1 MNSSVVKTNRPLPWL
16 LPAALATLALTYA
29 WFWVVVSH
37 RIGGTPYSGFAS
49 VFVTG
54 CGDFEH
60 FYHGARAMR
69 DGTDLYASGV
79 RGYIY
84 PPLLAFLFLPLTA
97 FSVQTAAWIMLV
109 VNLGLGLM
117 CAWVM
122 AGETL
127 RRFDIEATTTR
138 VAVVAALATLF
149 AATKLRSEFQM
160 WQTNILLM
168 AALVLALRFLDS
180 RPRLAGLLLGL
191 AFDIKYLPIVFLP
204 YLLLRRRFVAAGW
217 FCIGIVAFALMPV
230 LVTGWSTNL
239 HYWAQ
244 ALSGIAHLFGIST
257 LGIPP
262 ANIDPIGI
270 GHSISITSGVS
281 RLLSDAPRLVGPA
294 VVAGIMAATA
304 FMLWR
309 IYRRVAMPLLVWP
322 SATEQGAQPW
332 RLLVVLEW
340 SALIALDLAFS
351 PQTNPRHASLLLMT
365 FVPMAAMLCYPKAGA
380 ARWPAWV
387 GTGILLFGMLYPPN
401 LPSTVQELA
410 WWRHNGGAGWCMVLS
425 LPFFFAAGF
434 ARLRPLPAGPGD
446 AAELSTGTPLPQSS

>member
-1 MNSSVVKTNRPLPWL
+1 M
-16 LPAALATLALTYA
+16 PAALVTLGLTYV
-29 WFWVVVSH
+29 WFWAVVAH
-37 RIGGTPYSGFAS
+37 RVGGAPYSGFAG

-60 FYHGARAMR
+60 FYQGARALR

-84 PPLLAFLFLPLTA
+84 PPLLAFLFMPLTA
-97 FSVQTAAWIMLV
+97 FSVQAAAWIMLV

-127 RRFDIEATTTR
+127 RRLDIQATTPR
-138 VAVVAALATLF
+138 VAAVAALATLF

-217 FCIGIVAFALMPV
+217 FCIGIVAFALAPA
-230 LVTGWSTNL
+230 LVVGWSTNL

-257 LGIPP
+257 PGIPP

-281 RLLSDAPRLVGPA
+281 RMFGASHAAGPA
-294 VVAGIMAATA
+294 IVACIAATTTLV
-304 FMLWR
+304 LWR
-309 IYRRVAMPLLVWP
+309 VYRRMGMPLLAWP
-322 SATEQGAQPW
+322 SAADQGAQPW
-332 RLLVVLEW
+332 RALVVLEW
-340 SALIALDLAFS
+340 AALIALDLAFS

-365 FVPMAAMLCYPKAGA
+365 FVPMVAMLCFPKPGLP
-380 ARWPAWV
+380 RWPAWV

-401 LPSTVQELA
+401 LPATLQELA
-410 WWRHNGGAGWCMVLS
+410 WWRHVGGAGWCMVLA
-425 LPFFFAAGF
+425 LPFFLAAGLS
-434 ARLRPLPAGPGD
+434 RLRASAPAPLCAPAFAPAG
-446 AAELSTGTPLPQSS
+446 

>member
-1 MNSSVVKTNRPLPWL
+1 MNLSVVKTNRPLPWL
-16 LPAALATLALTYA
+16 LPAALATLAITYA

-37 RIGGTPYSGFAS
+37 RIGGPPYSGFAS

-60 FYHGARAMR
+60 FYHGARALR

-84 PPLLAFLFLPLTA
+84 PPLLAFLFMPLTA

-109 VNLGLGLM
+109 VNLALGLM

-217 FCIGIVAFALMPV
+217 FCIGIVAFALMPA

-239 HYWAQ
+239 RYWAQ

-281 RLLSDAPRLVGPA
+281 RLLSDAPRLMGPA
-294 VVAGIMAATA
+294 VVACIMAGTA

-309 IYRRVAMPLLVWP
+309 LYRRMAMPLLVWP
-322 SATEQGAQPW
+322 SATAQGVQSW

-340 SALIALDLAFS
+340 AALIALDLAFS

-365 FVPMAAMLCYPKAGA
+365 FVPMAAMLCYPKAGT

-387 GTGILLFGMLYPPN
+387 GAGILLFGMLYPPN

-410 WWRHNGGAGWCMVLS
+410 WWRHVGGAGWCMVLS

-434 ARLRPLPAGPGD
+434 ARLRQRAAAPGD
-446 AAELSTGTPLPQSS
+446 AAEFATGTPLPQSS

>member
-1 MNSSVVKTNRPLPWL
+1 MPWL
-16 LPAALATLALTYA
+16 LPAALATLALTYV

-37 RIGGTPYSGFAS
+37 RISGAPYSGFAS

-60 FYHGARAMR
+60 FYHGARALR
-69 DGTDLYASGV
+69 DGIDLYASGV

-84 PPLLAFLFLPLTA
+84 PPLLAFLFMPLTA
-97 FSVQTAAWIMLV
+97 FTVQTAAWVMLV
-109 VNLGLGLM
+109 INLGLGLM

-217 FCIGIVAFALMPV
+217 FCIGIVAFALMPA

-244 ALSGIAHLFGIST
+244 ALSGIAHLFGISMP
-257 LGIPP
+257 GIPP
-262 ANIDPIGI
+262 ANIDPIGV
-270 GHSISITSGVS
+270 GHSISITSGIS
-281 RLLSDAPRLVGPA
+281 RMLSDAPRAMGPA
-294 VVAGIMAATA
+294 VVACIATA
-304 FMLWR
+304 TALVLWR
-309 IYRRVAMPLLVWP
+309 VYRHADVPLLAWP
-322 SATEQGAQPW
+322 SAAEQGAQPW
-332 RLLVVLEW
+332 RLLVVFEW

-365 FVPMAAMLCYPKAGA
+365 FVPMAAMLCFPAPGVP
-380 ARWPAWV
+380 RWPAWV
-387 GTGILLFGMLYPPN
+387 GTAILLFGMLYPPN
-401 LPSTVQELA
+401 LPSMLQELA
-410 WWRHNGGAGWCMVLS
+410 WWRHVGGAGWCMVLA
-425 LPFFFAAGF
+425 LPFFVAAGL
-434 ARLRPLPAGPGD
+434 ARLRPQPTASIGVPGV
-446 AAELSTGTPLPQSS
+446 ATGTPLPQSS

>member
-1 MNSSVVKTNRPLPWL
+1 M
-16 LPAALATLALTYA
+16 ATLALIYA

-60 FYHGARAMR
+60 FYHGARALR

-84 PPLLAFLFLPLTA
+84 PPLLAFLFMPLA
-97 FSVQTAAWIMLV
+97 GFSVQTAAWIMLV

-127 RRFDIEATTTR
+127 RRFDVEPTTAR
-138 VAVVAALATLF
+138 VAAVAALATLF

-168 AALVLALRFLDS
+168 AALVLALRFLDK

-217 FCIGIVAFALMPV
+217 FCVGIVAFALLPA

-239 HYWAQ
+239 YYWAQ

-257 LGIPP
+257 PGIPP
-262 ANIDPIGI
+262 ANIDPIGV

-281 RLLSDAPRLVGPA
+281 RLLSHAPRALGPA
-294 VVAGIMAATA
+294 VVACIAAATA
-304 FMLWR
+304 LVLWR
-309 IYRRVAMPLLVWP
+309 IYRRKGMPLAAWP
-322 SATEQGAQPW
+322 GAAEQASQPW

-365 FVPMAAMLCYPKAGA
+365 FVPMAAMLCFPSAGA
-380 ARWPAWV
+380 PRWPAFAA
-387 GTGILLFGMLYPPN
+387 TGILLFGMLYPPN
-401 LPSTVQELA
+401 LSSTVQELA
-410 WWRHNGGAGWCMVLS
+410 WWRHIGGAGWCMVLA
-425 LPFFFAAGF
+425 LPFFFVAGL
-434 ARLRPLPAGPGD
+434 ARLRPQR
-446 AAELSTGTPLPQSS
+446 AASSEVADVATGTPLPQSS

>member
-1 MNSSVVKTNRPLPWL
+1 VKKSRFPQWP
-16 LPAALATLALTYA
+16 LPAALLTLMVIYA

-37 RIGGTPYSGFAS
+37 RIAGTPYSGFAG

-60 FYHGARAMR
+60 FYHGARALR

-84 PPLLAFLFLPLTA
+84 PPLLAFLFMPLTA

-117 CAWVM
+117 CAWVL

-127 RRFDIEATTTR
+127 RRFDVEATTTR

-149 AATKLRSEFQM
+149 AATRLRSEFQM

-168 AALVLALRFLDS
+168 AALVLALRFLDG

-204 YLLLRRRFVAAGW
+204 YLLLRRRFVAALW
-217 FCIGIVAFALMPV
+217 FCIGIVAFALAPA
-230 LVTGWSTNL
+230 LVAGWSTNL

-244 ALSGIAHLFGIST
+244 ALSGIAHLFGIT
-257 LGIPP
+257 TPGVAP
-262 ANIDPIGI
+262 ANVDPIGI
-270 GHSISITSGVS
+270 GHSISITSGIS
-281 RLLSDAPRLVGPA
+281 RLFDGELRAMGPA
-294 VVAGIMAATA
+294 MVVCIAAATA
-304 FMLWR
+304 WALWSV
-309 IYRRVAMPLLVWP
+309 YRRWQMPLLAWP
-322 SATEQGAQPW
+322 NAEQQGVQPW
-332 RLLVVLEW
+332 RTLVVLEW
-340 SALIALDLAFS
+340 AALIALDLAFS
-351 PQTNPRHASLLLMT
+351 PQTNPRHTSLLLMT
-365 FVPMAAMLCYPKAGA
+365 FVPMAAMLCFPKPGA
-380 ARWPAWV
+380 PRWPAWV
-387 GTGILLFGMLYPPN
+387 GTAILLFGMLYPPN

-410 WWRHNGGAGWCMVLS
+410 WWRHVGGSGWCMVVA
-425 LPFFFAAGF
+425 LPFFLAAGF
-434 ARLRPLPAGPGD
+434 ARLRAADTLLQRQPALV
-446 AAELSTGTPLPQSS
+446 ATG

>member
-1 MNSSVVKTNRPLPWL
+1 M
-16 LPAALATLALTYA
+16 LPAALITLALTYA

-37 RIGGTPYSGFAS
+37 RVGGAPYSGFAS

-60 FYHGARAMR
+60 FYYGARALR

-84 PPLLAFLFLPLTA
+84 PPLLAFLFVPLTA

-127 RRFDIEATTTR
+127 RRLDVEATTAR
-138 VAVVAALATLF
+138 VAAVAALATLF

-217 FCIGIVAFALMPV
+217 FCIGIVAFALAPA
-230 LVTGWSTNL
+230 LVTGWSANL

-244 ALSGIAHLFGIST
+244 ALSGVAHLFGIPT
-257 LGIPP
+257 PGIPP

-281 RLLSDAPRLVGPA
+281 RIFAGASHAAGPA
-294 VVAGIMAATA
+294 VVACIAAATA
-304 FMLWR
+304 LVLWR
-309 IYRRVAMPLLVWP
+309 VYRRMEMPLLAWP
-322 SATEQGAQPW
+322 SAADQGAQPW
-332 RLLVVLEW
+332 RVLIVLEW
-340 SALIALDLAFS
+340 AALIALDLAFS

-365 FVPMAAMLCYPKAGA
+365 FVPMAAMLCFPKPGLP
-380 ARWPAWV
+380 RWPAWA

-401 LPSTVQELA
+401 LPAMLQELA
-410 WWRHNGGAGWCMVLS
+410 WWRHVGGAGWCMVLS
-425 LPFFFAAGF
+425 LPFFLAAGLG
-434 ARLRPLPAGPGD
+434 RLRANAPAPRRTPTFAPAG
-446 AAELSTGTPLPQSS
+446 

>member
-1 MNSSVVKTNRPLPWL
+1 ML
-16 LPAALATLALTYA
+16 LAIYA

-60 FYHGARAMR
+60 FYHGARALR
-69 DGTDLYASGV
+69 DGADLYASGV

-84 PPLLAFLFLPLTA
+84 PPLLAFLFMPLTA

-127 RRFDIEATTTR
+127 RRLDIEDTPAR
-138 VAVVAALATLF
+138 VAAVAALATLF

-168 AALVLALRFLDS
+168 AALVLALRFLDG

-204 YLLLRRRFVAAGW
+204 YLLLRRRFVAASW
-217 FCIGIVAFALMPV
+217 FCIGIVAFALMPA
-230 LVTGWSTNL
+230 LATGWSTNL
-239 HYWAQ
+239 RYWAQ
-244 ALSGIAHLFGIST
+244 ALSGIAQLFGVST
-257 LGIPP
+257 LGVAP
-262 ANIDPIGI
+262 ANVDPIGV

-281 RLLSDAPRLVGPA
+281 RLLGDAPHGLAFA
-294 VVAGIMAATA
+294 VVAGIAVVIVML
-304 FMLWR
+304 LWR
-309 IYRRVAMPLLVWP
+309 IYRRVEMPLLTWP
-322 SATEQGAQPW
+322 NIEQQSRQPW
-332 RLLVVLEW
+332 RALIVLEW
-340 SALIALDLAFS
+340 AALIALDLAFS

-365 FVPMAAMLCYPKAGA
+365 FVPMAALLCFPKAGVS
-380 ARWPAWV
+380 RRPAWV

-401 LPSTVQELA
+401 VPSMLRELE
-410 WWRHNGGAGWCMVLS
+410 WWRHVGGAGWCMVLA
-425 LPFFFAAGF
+425 LPFFFVAGF
-434 ARLRPLPAGPGD
+434 AQLRPTRAASSDVGDLAGI
-446 AAELSTGTPLPQSS
+446 ATGTPLPQSS

>member
-1 MNSSVVKTNRPLPWL
+1 MKTSRFLPGL
-16 LPAALATLALTYA
+16 LTLLAIYA

-37 RIGGTPYSGFAS
+37 RIGGVPYSGFAS

-60 FYHGARAMR
+60 FYHGALALR
-69 DGTDLYASGV
+69 DGADLYASGV

-84 PPLLAFLFLPLTA
+84 PPLLAFLFIPLTA

-127 RRFDIEATTTR
+127 RRLDIEATLAR
-138 VAVVAALATLF
+138 VAAVAALATLF

-217 FCIGIVAFALMPV
+217 FCIGIVAFALMPA

-239 HYWAQ
+239 RYWAQ
-244 ALSGIAHLFGIST
+244 ALSGIAQLFGIST
-257 LGIPP
+257 LGVPP
-262 ANIDPIGI
+262 ANIDPIGV

-281 RLLSDAPRLVGPA
+281 RLLGDAPHGLALA
-294 VVAGIMAATA
+294 VVAGIAAATV
-304 FMLWR
+304 MLLWR
-309 IYRRVAMPLLVWP
+309 VYRRVEMPLLTWP
-322 SATEQGAQPW
+322 SVEQQSGQPW
-332 RLLVVLEW
+332 RALIVLEW
-340 SALIALDLAFS
+340 AALIALDLAFS

-365 FVPMAAMLCYPKAGA
+365 FVPMAALLCFPKAGA
-380 ARWPAWV
+380 PRWPAWA

-401 LPSTVQELA
+401 LPSMLQELA
-410 WWRHNGGAGWCMVLS
+410 WWRHVGGTGWCMALA

-434 ARLRPLPAGPGD
+434 AQLRPKRLASSD
-446 AAELSTGTPLPQSS
+446 AAGVATGTPLPQSS

>member
-1 MNSSVVKTNRPLPWL
+1 VKTSRFLPGL
-16 LPAALATLALTYA
+16 LPAALLALLAIYA

-60 FYHGARAMR
+60 FYHGARALR

-79 RGYIY
+79 QGYIY
-84 PPLLAFLFLPLTA
+84 PPLLAFLFMPLA
-97 FSVQTAAWIMLV
+97 SFSVQTAAWIMLV

-127 RRFDIEATTTR
+127 RRLDIEDKTAR
-138 VAVVAALATLF
+138 VAAVAALATLF

-217 FCIGIVAFALMPV
+217 FCIGIVAFALAPA

-244 ALSGIAHLFGIST
+244 ALSGIAQLFGIPMT
-257 LGIPP
+257 GIPP
-262 ANIDPIGI
+262 ANIDPISI

-281 RLLSDAPRLVGPA
+281 RLLGDAPHALAFA
-294 VVAGIMAATA
+294 VVACIAAA
-304 FMLWR
+304 IVVLLWR
-309 IYRRVAMPLLVWP
+309 IYRRVEMPLLVWP
-322 SATEQGAQPW
+322 SVEQQSAQPW
-332 RLLVVLEW
+332 RALIVLEW
-340 SALIALDLAFS
+340 TALVALDLAFS
-351 PQTNPRHASLLLMT
+351 PQTNPRHASLLLML
-365 FVPMAAMLCYPKAGA
+365 FVPMAAMLCFPKPDTP
-380 ARWPAWV
+380 RWPVWTAA
-387 GTGILLFGMLYPPN
+387 GILLFGMLYPPN
-401 LPSTVQELA
+401 LPSMLQELA
-410 WWRHNGGAGWCMVLS
+410 WWRHVGGTGWCMVLA

-434 ARLRPLPAGPGD
+434 AQLRPQRSASSD
-446 AAELSTGTPLPQSS
+446 VADVADVAIGTPLPQNS

>member
-1 MNSSVVKTNRPLPWL
+1 MKTSRSLPGL
-16 LPAALATLALTYA
+16 LPAALLMLLAIYA
-29 WFWVVVSH
+29 WIWVVVSH

-60 FYHGARAMR
+60 FYHGARALR

-84 PPLLAFLFLPLTA
+84 PPLLALLFMPLTA

-138 VAVVAALATLF
+138 VALVAALATLF
-149 AATKLRSEFQM
+149 AVTRLRSEFQM
-160 WQTNILLM
+160 WQTNILMM
-168 AALVLALRFLDS
+168 AALVLALRFLDG

-191 AFDIKYLPIVFLP
+191 ACDIKYLPIVFLP

-217 FCIGIVAFALMPV
+217 FCIGIVAFALAPA

-239 HYWAQ
+239 QYWAQ

-257 LGIPP
+257 PGIAP
-262 ANIDPIGI
+262 ANIDPIGV
-270 GHSISITSGVS
+270 GHSISITSGIS
-281 RLLSDAPRLVGPA
+281 RMLADAPRVMGPA
-294 VVAGIMAATA
+294 VVAGIVAATA
-304 FMLWR
+304 LVLWGV
-309 IYRRVAMPLLVWP
+309 YRRMEMPLLVWP
-322 SATEQGAQPW
+322 SAAEQSAQPW
-332 RLLVVLEW
+332 RTLIVLEW
-340 SALIALDLAFS
+340 AALIALDLAFS

-365 FVPMAAMLCYPKAGA
+365 FVPMTALLCFPKAGA
-380 ARWPAWV
+380 PRWPAWV
-387 GTGILLFGMLYPPN
+387 GTGILLFGVLYPPN
-401 LPSTVQELA
+401 MPSTLQEVA
-410 WWRHNGGAGWCMVLS
+410 RWRHIGGPGWCWVLA

-434 ARLRPLPAGPGD
+434 ARLRPQR
-446 AAELSTGTPLPQSS
+446 AASSDEAIGTPLPQSS

>member
-1 MNSSVVKTNRPLPWL
+1 MPWL
-16 LPAALATLALTYA
+16 LAAALTTLALTYV

-37 RIGGTPYSGFAS
+37 RISGTPYSGFAS

-60 FYHGARAMR
+60 FYHGARALR

-84 PPLLAFLFLPLTA
+84 PPLLAFLFMPLAA

-127 RRFDIEATTTR
+127 RRFDVEATSAH
-138 VAVVAALATLF
+138 VAAVAALATLF

-217 FCIGIVAFALMPV
+217 FCVGIVVFALMPA

-244 ALSGIAHLFGIST
+244 ALSGIAHLFGISMP
-257 LGIPP
+257 GIPP
-262 ANIDPIGI
+262 ANIDPIGV
-270 GHSISITSGVS
+270 GHSISITSGIS
-281 RLLSDAPRLVGPA
+281 RMLSDAPRAMGPA
-294 VVAGIMAATA
+294 VVACIAAATA
-304 FMLWR
+304 LVLWR
-309 IYRRVAMPLLVWP
+309 VYRHAGVPLLVWP
-322 SATEQGAQPW
+322 SAAEQGTQPW
-332 RLLVVLEW
+332 RVLVVFEW

-365 FVPMAAMLCYPKAGA
+365 FVPMAAMLCFPTPGA
-380 ARWPAWV
+380 PRWPAWV
-387 GTGILLFGMLYPPN
+387 GTAILLFGMLYPPN
-401 LPSTVQELA
+401 LPAMVQELT
-410 WWRHNGGAGWCMVLS
+410 WWRHVGGAGWCMVLA
-425 LPFFFAAGF
+425 LPFFVAAGL
-434 ARLRPLPAGPGD
+434 ARLRPQG
-446 AAELSTGTPLPQSS
+446 AASSDVGVATGTPLPQSS

>member
-1 MNSSVVKTNRPLPWL
+1 MKPIRSLPWPL
-16 LPAALATLALTYA
+16 LASLVTLALIYT

-37 RIGGTPYSGFAS
+37 RIGDAPYSGFAS

-60 FYHGARAMR
+60 FYHGARALR
-69 DGTDLYASGV
+69 EGSDLYASGV

-84 PPLLAFLFLPLTA
+84 PPLLAFLFMPLTA
-97 FSVQTAAWIMLV
+97 FSVQTAAWIMLI

-127 RRFDIEATTTR
+127 RRLDIEPTTAR
-138 VAVVAALATLF
+138 VAAVAALGTLF

-217 FCIGIVAFALMPV
+217 FCVGIVLFALVPA

-257 LGIPP
+257 PGIPP
-262 ANIDPIGI
+262 ANIDPIGV
-270 GHSISITSGVS
+270 GHSISITSGIS
-281 RLLSDAPRLVGPA
+281 RMLSNGPRALGPV
-294 VVAGIMAATA
+294 VVACIAAATA
-304 FMLWR
+304 LVLWR
-309 IYRRVAMPLLVWP
+309 GYRHTGMPLTVWP
-322 SATEQGAQPW
+322 SAAEQDARPW
-332 RLLVVLEW
+332 RLLVLLEW

-365 FVPMAAMLCYPKAGA
+365 FVPMAAMLCFPSAGA
-380 ARWPAWV
+380 PRWPAWA
-387 GTGILLFGMLYPPN
+387 GAGILLFGMLYPPN

-410 WWRHNGGAGWCMVLS
+410 WWRHIGGPGWCMVLA
-425 LPFFFAAGF
+425 LPFFFAAGL
-434 ARLRPLPAGPGD
+434 ARLRPQHAASSDVAPA
-446 AAELSTGTPLPQSS
+446 ATETPLPQSS

>member
-1 MNSSVVKTNRPLPWL
+1 M
-16 LPAALATLALTYA
+16 LPAALLTLLATYV
-29 WFWVVVSH
+29 WFWVVASH
-37 RIGGTPYSGFAS
+37 RVADAPYSGFAR

-60 FYHGARAMR
+60 FYHGARALR

-84 PPLLAFLFLPLTA
+84 PPLLAFLFMPLAGLT
-97 FSVQTAAWIMLV
+97 VQTAAWVMLV
-109 VNLGLGLM
+109 VNLGFGVM

-127 RRFDIEATTTR
+127 RRFDVEATTAR
-138 VAVVAALATLF
+138 VALVAALATLF

-204 YLLLRRRFVAAGW
+204 YLLVRRRYVAAGW
-217 FCIGIVAFALMPV
+217 FCIGIVAFALMPA

-244 ALSGIAHLFGIST
+244 ALSGIAHLFGVMT
-257 LGIPP
+257 PGIPP
-262 ANIDPIGI
+262 ANIDPIGV
-270 GHSISITSGVS
+270 GHSISVTSGVS
-281 RLLSDAPRLVGPA
+281 RLLSDAPRAMGPA
-294 VVAGIMAATA
+294 VVACIVAATA
-304 FMLWR
+304 LVLWR
-309 IYRRVAMPLLVWP
+309 VYRRSGMPLLAWP
-322 SATEQGAQPW
+322 NAAEQGAQPW
-332 RLLVVLEW
+332 RLLIVVEW

-351 PQTNPRHASLLLMT
+351 PQTNPRHASLLLMP
-365 FVPMAAMLCYPKAGA
+365 FVPMAAMLCFPKPDVPRGSAWAGTA
-380 ARWPAWV
+380 
-387 GTGILLFGMLYPPN
+387 ILLFGLLYPPN
-401 LPSTVQELA
+401 LPSMLQELA
-410 WWRHNGGAGWCMVLS
+410 WWRHVGGAGWCMVLAM
-425 LPFFFAAGF
+425 PFFVHAGVARVRAHRSAASG
-434 ARLRPLPAGPGD
+434 AD
-446 AAELSTGTPLPQSS
+446 AATGTPLPQSS

>member
-1 MNSSVVKTNRPLPWL
+1 VKTSRL
-16 LPAALATLALTYA
+16 LPGLLPLSLLTLLAIYA

-60 FYHGARAMR
+60 FYHGARALR

-84 PPLLAFLFLPLTA
+84 PPLLAFLFMPLTA

-127 RRFDIEATTTR
+127 RRLDVESTPAR
-138 VAVVAALATLF
+138 VAAVAALATLF

-168 AALVLALRFLDS
+168 SALVLALRFLDS

-217 FCIGIVAFALMPV
+217 FCIGIVAFALAPA
-230 LVTGWSTNL
+230 LVAGWSTNL
-239 HYWAQ
+239 QYWAQ
-244 ALSGIAHLFGIST
+244 ALSGMAHLFGIPT
-257 LGIPP
+257 PGIPP
-262 ANIDPIGI
+262 ANIDPIGV
-270 GHSISITSGVS
+270 GHSISITSGIS
-281 RLLSDAPRLVGPA
+281 RLFADAPRAVGPA
-294 VVAGIMAATA
+294 VVAGIAAATA
-304 FMLWR
+304 LGLWR
-309 IYRRVAMPLLVWP
+309 IYRRVEMPLLVWP
-322 SATEQGAQPW
+322 SAARQSAQPW
-332 RLLVVLEW
+332 RALIVLEW
-340 SALIALDLAFS
+340 AALIALDLAFS

-365 FVPMAAMLCYPKAGA
+365 FVPMAVLLCFPKAGVP
-380 ARWPAWV
+380 RWPAWV
-387 GTGILLFGMLYPPN
+387 GTAILLFGLLYPPN
-401 LPSTVQELA
+401 LPSTLQELL
-410 WWRHNGGAGWCMVLS
+410 WWRHVGGPGWCMVLA
-425 LPFFFAAGF
+425 LPFFLAAGF
-434 ARLRPLPAGPGD
+434 ARLRPQRAPSSDLGASAD
-446 AAELSTGTPLPQSS
+446 AATGTPLPQSS